1 MKKQIEPIYIQTH
14 KRLLKVN
21 RSLRWIAIGDVLL
34 QFAVIAVSLLLGF
47 LLIEIV
53 LELPVWLR
61 ILFWL
66 VLAAILGTITYRN
79 ILPNLR
85 KALSP
90 SPDDLYRL
98 SKIVGLKMPEVKD
111 DLVNFLQIYENK
123 GVAAADPIKYLS
135 LKQLATSFIDKN
147 FEQVLSYSPLK
158 KNLRNLTLAVC
169 GFLVIFLL
177 FPSSTRLSL
186 QKIAHPTRS
195 FQQPLPVKLISVSR
209 DQTVLK
215 NDPLTLRG
223 EFDGVVPSKLWVVLE
238 SQPEDAAEP
247 VIERLDITHI
257 SGNRFHHEIKHV
269 KQPFSYWFEASLDM
283 RGFTDRI
290 AKSEVHAVK
299 VVERPYIREIQVRL
313 NYPSYTRMGVKD
325 LAVNEGEITALKG
338 TRVELRIL
346 ANKMMQS
353 AEVVFSDSTGIPAKV
368 LGNRATAE
376 FVVQK
381 DGEYAIAIIDKDSI
395 GNYQPVRYAIIALQ
409 DEMPFVEI
417 VRPGEDLELGDELEI
432 PMLINLKDDY
442 GFNSLKLKGLHMKAG
457 STGDSVAFEMNVP
470 FQGIGNG
477 KAIAD
482 FAWDLSG
489 FYLAPEDYIEYY
501 AEVTDNDRVTGPK
514 TSRTQTYILR
524 LPSLTEIL
532 ERSDEQLSEQ
542 LEETEDIVAESK
554 KLKEELKEIQRELK
568 KENELSWERKQ
579 QLQDKVQ
586 MQKEQLEKMEA
597 LQQKLEETINQLEE
611 QDVLS
616 PETLEK
622 YAELQKMMEEL
633 ATPEMLEAL
642 QKMQEALEKADMEA
656 LKDAME
662 KFEFSVEKFA
672 EQIERTYELFKRVQL
687 EQRMDELNKMAEN
700 LLENQKQI
708 NEQLKDKELSP
719 ETKNQLAR
727 QEENLAKE
735 SEQMKK
741 ALEQAAKEFREMM
754 PEISE
759 QLEKNREFMEQNQ
772 LSEQMQNMQQQIAS
786 QQQQEAQKSGEE
798 IQRKLEQLQ
807 SSMQQSRQQMQQQQ
821 KQELMQA
828 MQKVQQDLLQ
838 ASFRQEQLM
847 EKSRQASMASQQ
859 LNQLAKEQAQ
869 MRENAAAIVKQLL
882 QIANKSFFIR
892 PEMNQIMRS
901 LMENTESAI
910 QNLANRN
917 PRAAAG
923 AQQKALGNYNQAVLS
938 MQSSMN
944 SMMQAQSGT
953 GFEQFMQQLQQMAG
967 QQGQVNQETMGLF
980 QQGQRPGGKIPGE
993 QLAKMAAQQRA
1004 IQKSLEKLT
1013 GEMGN
1018 RKDVLGRLDEL
1029 SEEMEKVIQD
1039 LQKQQVNPKVIER
1052 QQRILSRMLEAQKSV
1067 REKERSQKREAER
1080 ENGLV
1085 LKSPPQLK
1093 KEILQKEN
1101 RLRKDLQDALNEGY
1115 SSEYKAF
1122 IKMYYDILSRE
1133 TEKK

>member
-1 MKKQIEPIYIQTH
+1 MKKQIDAIYIQTH

-21 RSLRWIAIGDVLL
+21 RSLGWIAIGAALL
-34 QFAVIAVSLLLGF
+34 QFAFLTVVLLLGV
-47 LLIEIV
+47 LLIELV
-53 LELPVWLR
+53 FELPTWLR
-61 ILFWL
+61 ILFWVIL
-66 VLAAILGTITYRN
+66 VVALGVITYRH
-79 ILPNLR
+79 IFPNLR
-85 KALSP
+85 KAFSP
-90 SPDDLYRL
+90 TADDLYQL
-98 SKIVGLKMPEVKD
+98 SKIVGLKIPEVKD
-111 DLVNFLQIYENK
+111 DLINFLQIYENK
-123 GVAAADPIKYLS
+123 GITVSNPIKYLS

-158 KNLRNLTLAVC
+158 RNLRNLSTATF

-177 FPSSTRLSL
+177 FPSSAKLSL
-186 QKIAHPTRS
+186 QKIAHPTKS
-195 FQQPLPVKLISVSR
+195 FQQPLPVKLISLSEN
-209 DQTVLK
+209 QSVLK

-223 EFDGVVPSKLWVVLE
+223 EFDGIVPTKLWVILK
-238 SQPEDAAEP
+238 SYPENSAEP
-247 VIERLDITHI
+247 VIERMEINQI
-257 SGNRFHHEIKHV
+257 SGNRFQHVIKHV
-269 KQPFSYWFEASLDM
+269 KQPFSYWFEAILDI
-283 RGFTDRI
+283 REFSDRI
-290 AKSEVHAVK
+290 AKSEVYAVK
-299 VVERPYIREIQVRL
+299 VVERPYIRELQVRL
-313 NYPSYTRMGVKD
+313 IYPAYTKLGIKD
-325 LAVNEGEITALKG
+325 LAVNEGEIAALKG
-338 TRVELRIL
+338 TKVELRIL
-346 ANKMMQS
+346 ANKMLQS
-353 AEVVFSDSTGIPAKV
+353 AKIEFSDSTKILAKV
-368 LGNRATAE
+368 IGNRASAE

-381 DGEYAIAIIDKDSI
+381 DGEYSLAIIDKDNI
-395 GNYQPVRYAIIALQ
+395 GNYQPIRYAIIALQ

-417 VRPGEDLELGDELEI
+417 IRPGEDLELGDELEI
-432 PMLINLKDDY
+432 PLLINLKDDY
-442 GFNSLKLKGLHMKAG
+442 GFNNLKLKGLHMKAG
-457 STGDSVAFEMNVP
+457 STGDSAAFEITVP
-470 FQGIGNG
+470 FQVISSG

-482 FAWDLSG
+482 FTWDLSG
-489 FYLAPEDYIEYY
+489 FYLAPEDYIEYF
-501 AEVTDNDRVTGPK
+501 AEVTDNDFVTGPK
-514 TSRTQTYILR
+514 KSRTQIYILR
-524 LPSLTEIL
+524 LPSLKEIL
-532 ERSDEQLSEQ
+532 ERTDEQLSEQ
-542 LEETEDIVAESK
+542 LEETEDVVTESK

-579 QLQDKVQ
+579 QLQEKVQ
-586 MQKEQLEKMEA
+586 SQKEQLEKMEA

-611 QDVLS
+611 QDILS

-642 QKMQEALEKADMEA
+642 QKMQEALEKADMNE

-687 EQRMDELNKMAEN
+687 EQRMDELNKMAEH

-708 NEQLKDKELSP
+708 NEQLKNEALSP

-735 SEQMKK
+735 SEQMKQ

-754 PEISE
+754 PEISDK
-759 QLEKNREFMEQNQ
+759 LAKNREFMEQSL
-772 LSEQMQNMQQQIAS
+772 LSEQMENMQQQIAS
-786 QQQQEAQKSGEE
+786 QQQEAAKQSGEE

-807 SSMQQSRQQMQQQQ
+807 SSMQRSRQQMQQQQ

-828 MQKVQQDLLQ
+828 MQKVQQDLLH

-847 EKSRQASMASQQ
+847 EKSRQTSMVSQQ

-869 MRENAAAIVKQLL
+869 MRENTAAIVKQLL

-892 PEMNQIMRS
+892 PEMNQLMRS
-901 LMENTESAI
+901 ILENTEDAI

-980 QQGQRPGGKIPGE
+980 QQGQRPGGKVPGE

-1013 GEMGN
+1013 GEIGN

-1029 SEEMEKVIQD
+1029 SQEMEKVIQD

-1080 ENGLV
+1080 EKGVV

-1101 RLRKDLQDALNEGY
+1101 QLRKDLQEALNEGY

-1133 TEKK
+1133 ADKK

>member
-381 DGEYAIAIIDKDSI
+381 DGEYSIAIIDKDSI

-807 SSMQQSRQQMQQQQ
+807 SSMQQSRQQMQ
-821 KQELMQA
+821 A